1 MMLHSFRFQIRRG
14 SRQSSAVTRWLAQR
28 PRKSNERRLRL
39 SYCLEKRERSSGARL
54 NNCGFR
60 IADFGLNNLTISI
73 ADIGIYSGNLNSRL
87 DCSIRNPQS
96 EIERATGKNSLVV
109 SGGGLASPHN

>member
-39 SYCLEKRERSSGARL
+39 SYCLEKRERSSGAPL
-54 NNCGFR
+54 NNCGLR
-60 IADFGLNNLTISI
+60 IEKLNNFDCRYRNSLWQSELQ
-73 ADIGIYSGNLNSRL
+73 IGLF
-87 DCSIRNPQS
+87 NPQS
-96 EIERATGKNSLVV
+96 EIGNPKLKEQRVKI
-109 SGGGLASPHN
+109 P

>member
-96 EIERATGKNSLVV
+96 EIGNPKLKEQRVKI
-109 SGGGLASPHN
+109 P